1 MGMSSGSHDKKSV
14 QSEIN
19 VTPLIDVLLVLLIIF
34 LVVMPIMM
42 KMETLQIPRK
52 IDNEREM
59 VDQNATMLVVKV
71 KASGDLV
78 FSENEKE
85 TAILA
90 PDLLRMLRPKLE
102 AIAARGNDRVVFV
115 DFEDTVPWG
124 SVIST
129 MDSIRSLAADVN
141 HDEVK
146 VALKVKEEPKAA
158 P

>member
-1 MGMSSGSHDKKSV
+1 MGMSTGGKKGGV

-52 IDNEREM
+52 INDNEV
-59 VDQNATMLVVKV
+59 VDSRDAVMLVIKV

-85 TAILA
+85 TPINA

-102 AIAARGNDRVVFV
+102 SVAARGLERVVFV
-115 DFEDTVPWG
+115 DFEDTVSWG
-124 SVIST
+124 QVIAT
-129 MDSIRSLAADVN
+129 MDSVRSLAADVN

-146 VALKVKEEPKAA
+146 VALKVKEEAKPAQ
-158 P
+158 